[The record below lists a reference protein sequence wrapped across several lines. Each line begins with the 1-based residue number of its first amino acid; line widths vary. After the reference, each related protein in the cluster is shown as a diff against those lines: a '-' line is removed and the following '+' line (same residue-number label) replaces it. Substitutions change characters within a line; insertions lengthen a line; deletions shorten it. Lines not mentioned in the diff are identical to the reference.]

1 MFPSAVWRPLAASF
15 SIAVIIVYS
24 WLGGSAGFQAAE
36 WSGQKVFPQQNTSQ
50 PIPQN
55 IWQINFDHPE
65 WKDERLQKSVRSWT
79 AKNSSYQHVILD
91 EEAGRQFAQR
101 HYSHD
106 SYILNTYLELGS
118 TILRADYLR
127 YLVLAAEGGIYSDL
141 DTDAVQPIDS
151 WFSDHSY
158 KQTRAIVGLEFD
170 ILQRT
175 DLPLGFSCRCS
186 FVNGL
191 SLPALITLLWIGWSK
206 RSQGSCMSWR

>member
-1 MFPSAVWRPLAASF
+1 MR
-15 SIAVIIVYS
+15 
-24 WLGGSAGFQAAE
+24 
-36 WSGQKVFPQQNTSQ
+36 
-50 PIPQN
+50 
-55 IWQINFDHPE
+55 
-65 WKDERLQKSVRSWT
+65 
-79 AKNSSYQHVILD
+79 
-91 EEAGRQFAQR
+91 R

-141 DTDAVQPIDS
+141 GTDAVQPIDS
-151 WFSDHSY
+151 WFADHSD

-175 DLPLGFSCRCS
+175 ELPLGFFCHCS

-191 SLPALITLLWIGWSK
+191 SLLALITLS
-206 RSQGSCMSWR
+206 